1 MRMKIYLTTV
11 EGHEGPLLCANSWE
25 EAEQAGN
32 TLGLEVVAEIP
43 QMVPLLMSDAPVTL
57 H

>member
-1 MRMKIYLTTV
+1 MKIYLTTV

-25 EAEQAGN
+25 EAERGASR
-32 TLGLEVVAEIP
+32 LGLEVVAEIP
-43 QMVPLLMSDAPVTL
+43 QMMPLLMSDAPVTL

>member
-1 MRMKIYLTTV
+1 MKIYLTTV
-11 EGHEGPLLCANSWE
+11 EGHEGPLLWANLWE